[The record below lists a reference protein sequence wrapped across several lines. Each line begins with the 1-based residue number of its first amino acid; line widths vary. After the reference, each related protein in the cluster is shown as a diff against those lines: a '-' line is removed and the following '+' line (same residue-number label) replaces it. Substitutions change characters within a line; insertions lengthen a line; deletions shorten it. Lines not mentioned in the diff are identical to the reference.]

1 MTGGVGIGH
10 GIATTTAIGRG
21 IAIELNELASQT
33 EGTAV
38 ADGGTEIGTT
48 RGGAEIGDVGVGHG
62 DADATGDTRTG
73 HVDPRRW
80 CSHST
85 KILML
90 AMTLPNLPGRTFTSA
105 LLMWEVRWS

>member
-1 MTGGVGIGH
+1 MY
-10 GIATTTAIGRG
+10 
-21 IAIELNELASQT
+21 S
-33 EGTAV
+33 AV
-38 ADGGTEIGTT
+38 VRMESSLLIRAQHAFPAVRLPVSALDL
-48 RGGAEIGDVGVGHG
+48 RGG
-62 DADATGDTRTG
+62 RSPG